1 MTRARATL
9 ALAVMLSLATSVAGA
24 QSTRQK
30 IDDLALRLEQLEQV
44 VQGQALVEL
53 SQKVESLTT
62 ELRALRG
69 ELEVVQNENAELRKQ
84 QAAALADFD
93 RRLAASGTH
102 AAQSAAPAPAP
113 AAAPAPA
120 PAPEVA
126 TTAAVVASTP
136 VALPPPPATP
146 SQAIPPQ
153 ATPPSAAAPPVAPA
167 ETTTPEQR
175 YGRAFDALKA
185 SDYAAAIAGM
195 RDFIARHPEHPL
207 ADNAYYWLGQTH
219 YLNRDYVQAIEA
231 FASVGSKSPDSA
243 KAPDALLK
251 RGLSELE
258 LKRVEAARRS
268 FNDVI
273 ARYPASEAA
282 RLAREQLQRLR

>member
-53 SQKVESLTT
+53 SQKVDSLTT

-102 AAQSAAPAPAP
+102 AAQLAAPAPAL
-113 AAAPAPA
+113 APTPA

-126 TTAAVVASTP
+126 TTAAAVASTP

-146 SQAIPPQ
+146 PQATPPQ
-153 ATPPSAAAPPVAPA
+153 AAPPSAAAPSVAPA

-185 SDYAAAIAGM
+185 GDYAAAIAGM

>member
-102 AAQSAAPAPAP
+102 AAQS
-113 AAAPAPA
+113 AAPAPA

>member
-1 MTRARATL
+1 MTRART
-9 ALAVMLSLATSVAGA
+9 ALAIAAVLSLATGVASA

-30 IDDLALRLEQLEQV
+30 IDDLASRLEQLEQV

-53 SQKVESLTT
+53 SQKVESLTNEVRT
-62 ELRALRG
+62 LRG

-84 QAAALADFD
+84 QVASHAPAVAPPVETAPVAAA
-93 RRLAASGTH
+93 
-102 AAQSAAPAPAP
+102 
-113 AAAPAPA
+113 
-120 PAPEVA
+120 
-126 TTAAVVASTP
+126 ST
-136 VALPPPPATP
+136 
-146 SQAIPPQ
+146 
-153 ATPPSAAAPPVAPA
+153 PPVAPPPVATKPAESPLPAVA

-185 SDYAAAIAGM
+185 GDYAAAIAGM
-195 RDFIARHPEHPL
+195 RDFIARHPDHPL

-219 YLNRDYVQAIEA
+219 YLNRDYVHAIEA

-251 RGLSELE
+251 RGLSEIE
-258 LKRVEAARRS
+258 LKRGEAARRS
-268 FNDVI
+268 FNDLI

>member
-1 MTRARATL
+1 MTRPRAAL
-9 ALAVMLSLATSVAGA
+9 ALAVLLSLAAGVASA

-30 IDDLALRLEQLEQV
+30 IDDLASRLEQLEQV

-53 SQKVESLTT
+53 SQKVESLTN
-62 ELRALRG
+62 EVRALRG

-84 QAAALADFD
+84 QVAALADFD
-93 RRLAASGTH
+93 RRLAASGAH
-102 AAQSAAPAPAP
+102 AAVA
-113 AAAPAPA
+113 AAAPP
-120 PAPEVA
+120 
-126 TTAAVVASTP
+126 ASTP
-136 VALPPPPATP
+136 PV
-146 SQAIPPQ
+146 
-153 ATPPSAAAPPVAPA
+153 AAPPVAAPPVA
-167 ETTTPEQR
+167 TPPIEPVPPPVVETTTPEQR

-185 SDYAAAIAGM
+185 GDYAASIAGM
-195 RDFIARHPEHPL
+195 RDFIARHPDHPL

-219 YLNRDYVQAIEA
+219 YLNRDYGQAIEA

-251 RGLSELE
+251 RGLSEVE
-258 LKRVEAARRS
+258 LKRIEAARRS
-268 FNDVI
+268 FNDLI

>member
-1 MTRARATL
+1 MTRPRAAL
-9 ALAVMLSLATSVAGA
+9 ALAALLSLAAGVASA

-30 IDDLALRLEQLEQV
+30 IDDLASRLEQLEQV

-53 SQKVESLTT
+53 SQKVESLTN
-62 ELRALRG
+62 EVRALRG

-84 QAAALADFD
+84 QVAALADFD
-93 RRLAASGTH
+93 RRLAASGAH
-102 AAQSAAPAPAP
+102 AAVA
-113 AAAPAPA
+113 AAAPP
-120 PAPEVA
+120 
-126 TTAAVVASTP
+126 ASTP
-136 VALPPPPATP
+136 PV
-146 SQAIPPQ
+146 
-153 ATPPSAAAPPVAPA
+153 AAPPVATPPVESA
-167 ETTTPEQR
+167 PPPVVETTTPEQR

-185 SDYAAAIAGM
+185 GDYAASIAGM
-195 RDFIARHPEHPL
+195 RDFIARHPDHPL

-251 RGLSELE
+251 RGLSEVE
-258 LKRVEAARRS
+258 LKRIEAARRS
-268 FNDVI
+268 FNDLI

>member
-1 MTRARATL
+1 MTRPRAAL
-9 ALAVMLSLATSVAGA
+9 ALAALLSVAAGVASA
-24 QSTRQK
+24 QSARQK
-30 IDDLALRLEQLEQV
+30 IDDLASRLEQLEQV

-53 SQKVESLTT
+53 SQKVESLTN
-62 ELRALRG
+62 EVRALRG

-84 QAAALADFD
+84 QVAALADFD
-93 RRLAASGTH
+93 RRLAATSSH
-102 AAQSAAPAPAP
+102 AAVAVSAPPPAV
-113 AAAPAPA
+113 
-120 PAPEVA
+120 PE
-126 TTAAVVASTP
+126 
-136 VALPPPPATP
+136 PPPP
-146 SQAIPPQ
+146 PP
-153 ATPPSAAAPPVAPA
+153 PPVV

-185 SDYAAAIAGM
+185 GDYAAAIAGM
-195 RDFIARHPEHPL
+195 RDFIARHPDHPL

-258 LKRVEAARRS
+258 LKRGEAARRS
-268 FNDVI
+268 FNDLI

>member
-1 MTRARATL
+1 MTRPRAAL
-9 ALAVMLSLATSVAGA
+9 ALAALLSVAAGVASA
-24 QSTRQK
+24 QSARQK
-30 IDDLALRLEQLEQV
+30 IDDLASRLEQLEQV

-53 SQKVESLTT
+53 SQKVESLTN
-62 ELRALRG
+62 EVRALRG

-84 QAAALADFD
+84 QVAALADFD
-93 RRLAASGTH
+93 RRLAATSSH
-102 AAQSAAPAPAP
+102 AAVAVSAPPPAVPEPA
-113 AAAPAPA
+113 
-120 PAPEVA
+120 
-126 TTAAVVASTP
+126 
-136 VALPPPPATP
+136 PPPP
-146 SQAIPPQ
+146 
-153 ATPPSAAAPPVAPA
+153 PPVV

-185 SDYAAAIAGM
+185 GDYAAAIAGM
-195 RDFIARHPEHPL
+195 RDFIARHPDHPL

-258 LKRVEAARRS
+258 LKRGEAARRS
-268 FNDVI
+268 FNDLI

>member
-113 AAAPAPA
+113 A
-120 PAPEVA
+120 PEVA

-136 VALPPPPATP
+136 IALPPPPATP

-153 ATPPSAAAPPVAPA
+153 ATPPSAAAPPAAPA

>member
-1 MTRARATL
+1 MTRPRAAL
-9 ALAVMLSLATSVAGA
+9 ALAVLLSLAAGVASA

-30 IDDLALRLEQLEQV
+30 IDDLASRLEQLEQV

-53 SQKVESLTT
+53 SQKVESLTN
-62 ELRALRG
+62 EVRALRG

-84 QAAALADFD
+84 QVAALADFD
-93 RRLAASGTH
+93 RRLAATGAH
-102 AAQSAAPAPAP
+102 AA
-113 AAAPAPA
+113 
-120 PAPEVA
+120 VA
-126 TTAAVVASTP
+126 
-136 VALPPPPATP
+136 
-146 SQAIPPQ
+146 
-153 ATPPSAAAPPVAPA
+153 AAAPPVAAPPVA
-167 ETTTPEQR
+167 TPPVESAPPPVVETTTPEQR

-185 SDYAAAIAGM
+185 GDYAASIAGM
-195 RDFIARHPEHPL
+195 RDFIARHPDHPL

-251 RGLSELE
+251 RGLSEVE
-258 LKRVEAARRS
+258 LKRIEAARRS
-268 FNDVI
+268 FNDLI

>member
-1 MTRARATL
+1 MTRPRAAL
-9 ALAVMLSLATSVAGA
+9 ALAALLSVAAGVASA
-24 QSTRQK
+24 QSARQK
-30 IDDLALRLEQLEQV
+30 IDDLASRLEQLEQV

-53 SQKVESLTT
+53 SQKVESLTN
-62 ELRALRG
+62 EVRALRG

-84 QAAALADFD
+84 QVAALADFD
-93 RRLAASGTH
+93 RRLAATGSH
-102 AAQSAAPAPAP
+102 AAVAVSAPPPAV
-113 AAAPAPA
+113 
-120 PAPEVA
+120 PE
-126 TTAAVVASTP
+126 
-136 VALPPPPATP
+136 PPPP
-146 SQAIPPQ
+146 PP
-153 ATPPSAAAPPVAPA
+153 PPVV

-185 SDYAAAIAGM
+185 GDYAAAIAGM
-195 RDFIARHPEHPL
+195 RDFIARHPDHPL

-258 LKRVEAARRS
+258 LKRGEAARRS
-268 FNDVI
+268 FNDLI

>member
-1 MTRARATL
+1 MTRPRAAL
-9 ALAVMLSLATSVAGA
+9 ALAALLSLAAGVASA

-30 IDDLALRLEQLEQV
+30 IDDLASRLEQLEQV

-53 SQKVESLTT
+53 SQKVESLTN
-62 ELRALRG
+62 EVRALRG

-84 QAAALADFD
+84 QVAALADFD
-93 RRLAASGTH
+93 RRLAATSSH
-102 AAQSAAPAPAP
+102 APVAVSAPPAPAP
-113 AAAPAPA
+113 ASAPSAATPPVV
-120 PAPEVA
+120 P
-126 TTAAVVASTP
+126 TQSAAVPEPA
-136 VALPPPPATP
+136 PPPP
-146 SQAIPPQ
+146 
-153 ATPPSAAAPPVAPA
+153 VV

-185 SDYAAAIAGM
+185 GDYAAAIAGM
-195 RDFIARHPEHPL
+195 RDFIARHPDHPL

-258 LKRVEAARRS
+258 LKRSEAARRS
-268 FNDVI
+268 FNDLI

>member
-1 MTRARATL
+1 MTRPRAAL
-9 ALAVMLSLATSVAGA
+9 ALAALLSLAAGVASA

-30 IDDLALRLEQLEQV
+30 IDDLASRLEQLEQV

-53 SQKVESLTT
+53 SQKVESLTN
-62 ELRALRG
+62 EVRALRG

-84 QAAALADFD
+84 QVAALADFD
-93 RRLAASGTH
+93 RRLAATSSH
-102 AAQSAAPAPAP
+102 APVAVSAPPASAPPVVPTQSAAVPEPA
-113 AAAPAPA
+113 
-120 PAPEVA
+120 
-126 TTAAVVASTP
+126 
-136 VALPPPPATP
+136 PPPP
-146 SQAIPPQ
+146 
-153 ATPPSAAAPPVAPA
+153 VV

-185 SDYAAAIAGM
+185 GDYAAAIAGM
-195 RDFIARHPEHPL
+195 RDFIAGHPDHPL

-258 LKRVEAARRS
+258 LKRGEAARRS
-268 FNDVI
+268 FNDLI

>member
-1 MTRARATL
+1 MTRPRAAL
-9 ALAVMLSLATSVAGA
+9 ALAALLSLAAGVASA

-30 IDDLALRLEQLEQV
+30 IDDLASRLEQLEQV

-53 SQKVESLTT
+53 SQKVESLTN
-62 ELRALRG
+62 EVRALRG

-84 QAAALADFD
+84 QVAALADFD
-93 RRLAASGTH
+93 RRLAATSSH
-102 AAQSAAPAPAP
+102 APVAVSAPPASAPPP
-113 AAAPAPA
+113 AAAPPAAAPG
-120 PAPEVA
+120 
-126 TTAAVVASTP
+126 TTPPVVPTQSAAVPEPA
-136 VALPPPPATP
+136 PPPP
-146 SQAIPPQ
+146 
-153 ATPPSAAAPPVAPA
+153 VV

-185 SDYAAAIAGM
+185 GDYAAAIAGM
-195 RDFIARHPEHPL
+195 RDFIAGHPDHPL

-258 LKRVEAARRS
+258 LKRGEAARRS
-268 FNDVI
+268 FNDLI